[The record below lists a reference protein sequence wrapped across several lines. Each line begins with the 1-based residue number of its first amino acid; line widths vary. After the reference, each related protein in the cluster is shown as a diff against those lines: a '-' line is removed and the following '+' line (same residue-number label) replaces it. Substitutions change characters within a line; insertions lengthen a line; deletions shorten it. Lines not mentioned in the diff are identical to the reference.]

1 MQNEVVSMKTK
12 LNILERLNKG
22 KKLSQ
27 IVVELSVVP
36 GQNIG

>member
-1 MQNEVVSMKTK
+1 MKTK

-27 IVVELSVVP
+27 IVVELSVVLD
-36 GQNIG
+36 QNIG